1 MDTNIQDLGALA
13 PIAEHLGA
21 LGTGLVVALILI
33 FRLLKSW
40 IEYRRSKRDADQSSD
55 SADIETLIEMV
66 AENEEEDA
74 KEDAEIIDSVQ
85 TLTNEVS
92 EIRETQLEIRREL
105 LRIQRIL
112 IHSENENADSDSHSL
127 DP

>member
-21 LGTGLVVALILI
+21 FGTGLVVALILI

-40 IEYRRSKRDADQSSD
+40 IEYRRSKQAADQPD
-55 SADIETLIEMV
+55 PAEIETLIEMV

-74 KEDAEIIDSVQ
+74 KEEAEIIDSVQ
-85 TLTNEVS
+85 SLTQEVQQ
-92 EIRETQLEIRREL
+92 IRDTQIEIRREL

-112 IHSENENADSDSHSL
+112 IHSENENSDSHSL